1 MSSHKET
8 KTLPY
13 HAQQMFDL
21 VLDIEKYPQFL
32 PWCLAAKITKK
43 IDENNLNADLV
54 INFKGFSQKY
64 SSDVRAEKMSD
75 TKFKIDVSAI
85 DGPFKN
91 LVNHWQFRDVV
102 GGCEVEFFIDFE
114 FKSVILGK
122 MIGMIFEKATD
133 KMIDA
138 FEKRAEFIYK

>member
-1 MSSHKET
+1 MIGTIIKIHKENH
-8 KTLPY
+8 L
-13 HAQQMFDL
+13 
-21 VLDIEKYPQFL
+21 E
-32 PWCLAAKITKK
+32 
-43 IDENNLNADLV
+43 ADLV

-64 SSDVRAEKMSD
+64 SSDVRASK
-75 TKFKIDVSAI
+75 TIDDEYLISVAAV

-91 LVNHWQFRDVV
+91 LVNAWEFKDVA
-102 GGCEVEFFIDFE
+102 GGCEIKFYIDFE

-138 FEKRAEFIYK
+138 FENRARIIYANQV